1 MERCSLCGTPLRQ
14 HDTTCSHC
22 QHPVIKK
29 ERPAEP
35 PAPSSSRT
43 WLISTCLLLFL
54 VGGAGFL
61 WYSLKDPVSP
71 EAGQTPS
78 VEALALSEWSDEQTA
93 YNQTYSKDRPPTS
106 YDVLR
111 FVRQYTRTIPELA
124 TYSKKYDSIE
134 TFSAIQFTT
143 LKVFES
149 EFDHLE
155 RLTNAVDA
163 PVAPS
168 VLAVT
173 FQKFTSKGTTY
184 HLRTQETYQIATVT
198 GSKPVTY
205 RVHYRLKV
213 HTDHLQ
219 IIDVN
224 RTEVTS

>member
-14 HDTTCSHC
+14 NDTTCSHC

-29 ERPAEP
+29 EQPIEP
-35 PAPSSSRT
+35 SAPSSSRT
-43 WLISTCLLLFL
+43 WLISTCLFLIL
-54 VGGAGFL
+54 VGGAVFL
-61 WYSLKDPVSP
+61 WYSLQDPVSP

-93 YNQTYSKDRPPTS
+93 YNQTYSKERPPTS

-124 TYSKKYDSIE
+124 TFSKKYDSIE

-143 LKVFES
+143 LNVFES
-149 EFDHLE
+149 EFKHLH
-155 RLTNAVDA
+155 RITNAVDA

-173 FQKFTSKGTTY
+173 FQKFTSKGATY
-184 HLRTQETYQIATVT
+184 HLRTQETYQIETAKGAT
-198 GSKPVTY
+198 PVTY

-219 IIDVN
+219 IIDVK

>member
-1 MERCSLCGTPLRQ
+1 MERCSLCGTSLRQ
-14 HDTTCSHC
+14 NDTTCSHC

-29 ERPAEP
+29 EQLADP

-43 WLISTCLLLFL
+43 WLISTFLFLLL

-78 VEALALSEWSDEQTA
+78 VEALTLSEWSDEQTA
-93 YNQTYSKDRPPTS
+93 YNQTYSKDHPPTS

-124 TYSKKYDSIE
+124 TYSKEYDSIE

-143 LKVFES
+143 LNVFES
-149 EFDHLE
+149 EFKHLE
-155 RLTNAVDA
+155 RLTDAVDA

-173 FQKFTSKGTTY
+173 FQKFTSKGATY
-184 HLRTQETYQIATVT
+184 RLRTQETYQIATAKGT
-198 GSKPVTY
+198 MPVTY

-224 RTEVTS
+224 RTEVSS

>member
-14 HDTTCSHC
+14 FDTTCSHC

-29 ERPAEP
+29 EQPAEP
-35 PAPSSSRT
+35 PVPSSSRT

-61 WYSLKDPVSP
+61 WYSLQDPVSP

-78 VEALALSEWSDEQTA
+78 VEALALSEWSDDQTA

-155 RLTNAVDA
+155 QLTNAVDA

-184 HLRTQETYQIATVT
+184 HLRTQETYQITTAT

>member
-14 HDTTCSHC
+14 YDTICSHC

-29 ERPAEP
+29 EQLAEP
-35 PAPSSSRT
+35 PTSSTSRT

-61 WYSLKDPVSP
+61 WYLLQDPVFP

-78 VEALALSEWSDEQTA
+78 VEAVALSEWSDEQTA

-124 TYSKKYDSIE
+124 TFSKKYDSIE

-143 LKVFES
+143 LNVFES
-149 EFDHLE
+149 EFKHLH
-155 RLTNAVDA
+155 RITNAVDA

-173 FQKFTSKGTTY
+173 FQKFTSKGVMY
-184 HLRTQETYQIATVT
+184 HLRTQETYQIATAN
-198 GSKPVTY
+198 GSEPVTY